1 MSFEVS
7 DWSDLIWIFRGK
19 TRPHVFV
26 NGAGD
31 GGSYILVPAGN
42 KVSFKNSAL

>member
-1 MSFEVS
+1 MSFEGS
-7 DWSDLIWIFRGK
+7 DWSDLILNLRGK

-42 KVSFKNSAL
+42 KVSFKNSDL